1 MEYTPLLYHLVA
13 TALDAALVPTADAT
27 IDMI

>member
-1 MEYTPLLYHLVA
+1 MEYTPLLYRLVA